1 MTINHLKYLL
11 TFCMLLT
18 IPCHANISVRSFQL
32 STEQGLG
39 ANYVRSI
46 VQDSKGYIWMA
57 STNGLIR
64 YDGYSSKLITPSNK
78 ENRRLMLD
86 DRVQV
91 VQLWKDRFLLL
102 RLRGGHYSCYDT
114 KTDCFVDYT
123 GNGTYKESWQQHYI
137 LSNGELWLR
146 NTDGKG
152 KVINYDGEA
161 FHSRNLRKGEALPK
175 EAVPSLPKEYQ
186 QLLTPE
192 RNMHTDNR
200 GNIIVTSQEGTL
212 WYINKKT
219 NRLITL
225 TGIFNEELVRL
236 NGSPR
241 YSIVTDKDGIIWVS
255 TFGNGLFAYN
265 PANGEMTHFMKDLTG
280 NSPIRTDFLI
290 CIYEDRAGNIWVC
303 QENMGVACINKQLLN
318 MNFSYITS
326 ADNIDH
332 SNSIHLLTRL
342 GNQIWIGNR
351 HNTVQI
357 ADGML
362 KNRQDIGTF
371 EDDIVALCKDQNG
384 SIWAGTRKSGVWVD
398 KRNFRHIDNDT
409 KSLSKG
415 KISDII
421 CDRQGRIWISNFDK
435 GVDLAV
441 PNDKGGYDFRH
452 FFQGEHSIE
461 QPRQMLID
469 HAGRLW
475 LSSNE
480 GLIFFDPD
488 QLVKDERAY
497 QRLKIDEKNSAANE
511 IHCIYEDKTHCILAG
526 TTGCGIAEIDN
537 RDPRHPKL
545 LRTYNMTD
553 GLPNNNVQQIIQ
565 DRQGVVWVGTDAGLA
580 LYNKKQHRFMYTSP
594 ANTPQGNMFTEHAA
608 CMLDNG
614 WLAFGTRHGI
624 ITIDPL
630 SVKGRKPVF
639 APHIT
644 DLEINGIPFFDATE
658 GQDVESLE
666 SDQPIRLSHNQNSL
680 TFFFSDFEYTE
691 GISTRYVY
699 RLVGYDKEWSQ
710 PTAYNFTTYRNL
722 KAGTYTLEVKAINS
736 DGIWSE
742 VIAKR
747 TIVIRP
753 PLWATWWAYLIYAC
767 LLAILFYLIYKQLRH
782 VQQLRMSIQVEKQ
795 LTEYKLRFFTNIS
808 HEFRTPLTIIR
819 GTMDRIQTQGN
830 IPGELKQPL
839 GSMSKSVERMTRL
852 INQLLEFR
860 KMQNDKLQLAL
871 EETDIIA
878 FTRNIYQT
886 FSQVAENKQVSYSFV
901 PFARQYSMYIDRNF
915 IDKIVYNL
923 LSNAFKYTPNKG
935 QITFNV
941 TLDEKQQQVKLT
953 ITDTG
958 VGIAEDKRAEL
969 FTRFNQSNMT
979 HDSIGIGLHLT
990 HELVAAH
997 HGTIDYLPNPEGGSI
1012 FSVTLPTDKT
1022 VYKGNDFLTA
1032 DSLLLSQEQ
1041 PTQVNNL
1048 KDYKEV
1054 AAIPMNDY
1062 KALIVDDDDDV
1073 REYLQNELQRYF
1085 PCTTATDGNDALEK
1099 IAEQK
1104 PDIIISD
1111 VVMPIMDG
1119 FELAKRIRQNKEWDD
1134 ISIILLTALTDE
1146 EKKLKGINSGA
1157 DAYVEKPFSTS
1168 VLLAKCRQLLEKR
1181 DRLRKQYS
1189 NTPTAT
1195 AQSTE
1200 VIVNAQDKRFK
1211 DLFITWI
1218 ENHYM
1223 ESNLDVDTF
1232 AESLG
1237 YGRTTFYKKVK
1248 RIIGQTPNDYI
1259 KTLRMK
1265 KAAELLTDDTMTIAQ
1280 VSYKIG
1286 IDDPY
1291 YFSKN
1296 FKSYY
1301 GISPTQYRKGVPPK
1315 KNGS

>member
-1 MTINHLKYLL
+1 MTVNWIKHLLVCCL
-11 TFCMLLT
+11 WMPM
-18 IPCHANISVRSFQL
+18 PCQANINVRSFHL

-46 VQDSKGYIWMA
+46 TQDSKGYLWMGA
-57 STNGLIR
+57 TNGLIR
-64 YDGYSSKLITPSNK
+64 YDGYSSKLITPANTD
-78 ENRRLMLD
+78 NRRLMLD
-86 DRVQV
+86 ERVQV
-91 VQLWKDRFLLL
+91 VQVWLKRFILL
-102 RLRGGHYSCYDT
+102 RLRGGHYSCYDAQ
-114 KTDCFVDYT
+114 TDRFVDYT
-123 GNGTYKESWQQHYI
+123 GDGTYGESWQRHQ
-137 LSNGELWLR
+137 LLDNGELWLI
-146 NTDGKG
+146 NAGGKG
-152 KVINYDGEA
+152 KVISYNGTA
-161 FHSRNLRKGEALPK
+161 FHSRNIRKGETLPK
-175 EAVPSLPKEYQ
+175 EATPTLPEKYRY
-186 QLLTPE
+186 LLTPG
-192 RNMHTDNR
+192 RQLLTDNR
-200 GNIIVTSQEGTL
+200 GNLIVASPEGSL
-212 WYINKKT
+212 WYISKKT
-219 NRLITL
+219 QQITL
-225 TGIFNEELVRL
+225 LTGVFSNELVKL
-236 NGSPR
+236 NGDPR
-241 YSIVTDKDGIIWVS
+241 YSVITDKDGIIWVS
-255 TFGNGLFAYN
+255 TFGNGLFAYD
-265 PANGEMTHFMKDLTG
+265 PQKREMTHFLKKGTSV
-280 NSPIRTDFLI
+280 SPIQTNYLLS
-290 CIYEDRAGNIWVC
+290 IYEDKAGNIWTC
-303 QENMGVACINKQLLN
+303 QENMGVACISKFPVN
-318 MNFSYITS
+318 MDIHYITS
-326 ADNIDH
+326 ADNVDH

-351 HNTVQI
+351 YNTLQQ

-362 KNRQDIGTF
+362 LHRQSIGTF
-371 EDDIVALCKDQNG
+371 EDDIVAICKDKQG
-384 SIWAGTRKSGVWVD
+384 TIWAGTRQSGVWAG
-398 KRNFRHIDNDT
+398 KQNYQHNDNDDR
-409 KSLSKG
+409 SLTKG
-415 KISDII
+415 KISDVV
-421 CDRQGRIWISNFDK
+421 CDRQGRIWISIFDG
-435 GVDLAV
+435 GVDLAI
-441 PNDKGGYDFRH
+441 PDDKTGYTFRH
-452 FFQGEHSIE
+452 FFRGKHRIE
-461 QPRQMLID
+461 QPRQLLVD
-469 HAGRLW
+469 HIGQLW
-475 LSSNE
+475 LSSNN
-480 GLIFFDPD
+480 GLIVFDPD
-488 QLVKDERAY
+488 RIIQDERAY
-497 QRLKIDEKNSAANE
+497 QHLKINDKNSAAE
-511 IHCIYEDKTHCILAG
+511 IHCIYEDHSYHIFAG
-526 TTGCGIAEIDN
+526 TAGSGLAMIDN
-537 RDPRHPKL
+537 RDPRHLKL
-545 LRTYNMTD
+545 LRLYTTAD
-553 GLPNNNVQQIIQ
+553 GLPDNNVQQIIE
-565 DRQGVVWVGTDAGLA
+565 DNNGTVWLGTDRGLA
-580 LYNKKQHRFMYTSP
+580 VYNRKLQRFMFTTP
-594 ANTPQGNMFTEHAA
+594 ANTPQGNMFTEHAS

-614 WLAFGTRHGI
+614 WLALGTRHGI

-767 LLAILFYLIYKQLRH
+767 LLAILFYQIYKQLRH

-839 GSMSKSVERMTRL
+839 GSMSRSVERMTRL

-969 FTRFNQSNMT
+969 FTCFNQSNMT

-1022 VYKGNDFLTA
+1022 VYKENDFLTA

-1111 VVMPIMDG
+1111 VMMPIMDG

-1259 KTLRMK
+1259 KALRMK

-1296 FKSYY
+1296 FKNYY

-1315 KNGS
+1315 NNGD